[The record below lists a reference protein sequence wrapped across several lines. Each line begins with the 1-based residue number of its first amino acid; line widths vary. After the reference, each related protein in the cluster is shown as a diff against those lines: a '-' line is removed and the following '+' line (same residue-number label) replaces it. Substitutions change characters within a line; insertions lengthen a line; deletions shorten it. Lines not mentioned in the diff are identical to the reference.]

1 MTAIER
7 VENCS
12 RESADESAEAKFSE
26 GVPYTE
32 EEWDE
37 RLRHFRSQ

>member
-1 MTAIER
+1 VTAIER

-12 RESADESAEAKFSE
+12 RESAEAKFSE

-37 RLRHFRSQ
+37 RLRQFQSQ